1 MAINWK
7 NPSLEDM
14 ADAARAAGRAVGN
27 AGKKAVEPGRDALR
41 YDRDADYEFVAKQDG
56 WRVHVMVYPDAL
68 RIVRKQTLTSMSKEY
83 AKTLGLSLIPLIMN
97 GRRGDDE
104 IIPLGS
110 RPAIKLCPGLSR
122 TEVTVSGLR
131 GGKVKLDM
139 WNKDAQMLRDLLLG
153 R

>member
-1 MAINWK
+1 M
-7 NPSLEDM
+7 
-14 ADAARAAGRAVGN
+14 
-27 AGKKAVEPGRDALR
+27 
-41 YDRDADYEFVAKQDG
+41 
-56 WRVHVMVYPDAL
+56 
-68 RIVRKQTLTSMSKEY
+68 
-83 AKTLGLSLIPLIMN
+83 SLIPLIMN

-110 RPAIKLCPGLSR
+110 RPAIKLSPGLSR